1 MHKKNFII
9 KTGIALIVAATV
21 LLQPVTAQA
30 KSDGEYGYT
39 YNYDWWG
46 DVQES
51 PDLYTVCKVFTS
63 SELGL
68 DLKLKNPQGLFVYG
82 TSIYVCDSGNNRII
96 ELDRKSPE
104 KLEVKRI
111 IDSFSGG
118 TGTNTLN
125 NPTDVAVSEKG
136 NIFIAD
142 QGNARVL
149 KLDKDL
155 NYIMEFTKPDDS
167 TLDPALVFQPNK
179 LAIDTAERVYCIAV
193 GINKGLVKYENDG
206 TFSGFVGAKK
216 VTFKFADYISKSLG
230 RNKQLL

>member
-125 NPTDVAVSEKG
+125 NPTDVAV
-136 NIFIAD
+136 
-142 QGNARVL
+142 
-149 KLDKDL
+149 
-155 NYIMEFTKPDDS
+155 
-167 TLDPALVFQPNK
+167 
-179 LAIDTAERVYCIAV
+179 
-193 GINKGLVKYENDG
+193 
-206 TFSGFVGAKK
+206 
-216 VTFKFADYISKSLG
+216 
-230 RNKQLL
+230 

>member
-96 ELDRKSPE
+96 
-104 KLEVKRI
+104 
-111 IDSFSGG
+111 
-118 TGTNTLN
+118 
-125 NPTDVAVSEKG
+125 
-136 NIFIAD
+136 
-142 QGNARVL
+142 
-149 KLDKDL
+149 
-155 NYIMEFTKPDDS
+155 
-167 TLDPALVFQPNK
+167 
-179 LAIDTAERVYCIAV
+179 
-193 GINKGLVKYENDG
+193 
-206 TFSGFVGAKK
+206 
-216 VTFKFADYISKSLG
+216 
-230 RNKQLL
+230 